1 MSVFH
6 SLFAEE
12 SRRGERMAYIIR
24 WGMIVFLSAMA
35 VIQIADPVQRGA
47 GLWAFVSIG
56 SAFAYNLALLPL
68 ILRKKSRAWMRW
80 ASVSV
85 DVLLVSASIYT
96 TTRFMHPSGAS
107 TTAIVLLYP
116 VVILIAAFR
125 HDRRLVIY
133 ATLLSIA
140 SYNLVY
146 FSTAGAIPPELFVY
160 APHARVNGQFYKSM
174 YLLLLGLTMLYIP
187 RTIER
192 LLKSQ
197 QAAFDAATGKYQA
210 MAGRLIP
217 LVEELSGKGGQLAG
231 NARATYGSVRGILA
245 MLEDSRRR
253 VGEQGALAGEIAR
266 LMGSLNDFSATLE
279 RLIGDQGEAIRD
291 SASATEQMMGNIQS
305 IGRHLV
311 ETKNGVEALKERS
324 DEGRS
329 NLDEVLASIEAIAEK
344 SRGMLDAVTII
355 AGIAETT
362 NLLAMN
368 AAIEAAHAGDAGKG
382 FSVVADEIR
391 KLAEESAAQSGDI
404 AAELN
409 AVKASIDGAVR
420 SSGKAGSS
428 FSQVLSGVRQLADH
442 MAEIEHA
449 MREQNAGSSQIS
461 QAMKG
466 MHEATAKVRDG
477 AQFLRENAA
486 ALTGSTRGMTERNAA
501 LLADVAGVAGETE
514 AIDRSTKAVLELAEL
529 NERLAG
535 GIGDEIRA
543 FRLIDES

>member
-1 MSVFH
+1 MSVFQ

-24 WGMIVFLSAMA
+24 WGMILFLSAMA
-35 VIQIADPVQRGA
+35 VIQLADPIQRMA
-47 GLWAFVSIG
+47 GRWAFVSIG
-56 SAFAYNLALLPL
+56 CAFAYNLALLPL
-68 ILRKKSRAWMRW
+68 IVRKKHVAWTRW
-80 ASVSV
+80 ASVSI
-85 DVLLVSASIYT
+85 DVLLVSASIFT

-116 VVILIAAFR
+116 VVILMAAFR

-133 ATLLSIA
+133 ATLLSVA

-146 FSTAGAIPPELFVY
+146 FSTAAAIPPELFVY

-174 YLLLLGLTMLYIP
+174 YLLLLGAIMLYIP

-197 QAAFDAATGKYQA
+197 QTAFDAATGKYQA

-217 LVEELSGKGGQLAG
+217 EVEELSGKGGALAG
-231 NARATYGSVRGILA
+231 SARSTYDSVRGILA
-245 MLEDSRRR
+245 MLEDSRAR
-253 VGEQGALAGEIAR
+253 VGEQGTLAGEIAT
-266 LMGSLNDFSATLE
+266 LMGSLNEFSATLE
-279 RLIGDQGEAIRD
+279 QLIGDQGTAIRD
-291 SASATEQMMGNIQS
+291 SASATEEMMGNIQS

-329 NLDEVLASIEAIAEK
+329 NLDEVLSAIESIAEK
-344 SRGMLDAVTII
+344 SRGMLDAVTVI

-368 AAIEAAHAGDAGKG
+368 AAIEAAHAGEAGKG

-404 AAELN
+404 AAELS
-409 AVKASIDGAVR
+409 AVKESIDGAVR
-420 SSGKAGSS
+420 ASGKAGSS
-428 FSQVLSGVRQLADH
+428 FSQVLGGVRQLADH

-461 QAMKG
+461 QAMKS

-477 AQFLRENAA
+477 AQFLRENTV
-486 ALTGSTRGMTERNAA
+486 ALSESTRGMTERNKA
-501 LLADVAGVAGETE
+501 LLSDVAGVAGETQ
-514 AIDRSTKAVLELAEL
+514 AIDASTRTVLELAEA

-535 GIGDEIRA
+535 SIGREIRA
-543 FRLIDES
+543 FKLLDES